1 MRQVVKL
8 RLLFLSVAILCY
20 ASGFQFL
27 PETLEV
33 SNGQLLTTAFAA
45 LYFVFLP
52 LLYWLCIIKLGKQ
65 KLWKLL
71 LIVSLSCLMARLS
84 FPVEIASHLEFI
96 IWLRFPII
104 AVLLGIEL
112 FLMVSIVKALWQA
125 RNLSGDPRV
134 SILEQFGQE
143 DERKRS
149 LALALAMEPASW
161 FYAIPRFSRKHLP
174 SVTHINL
181 LSASRWHWLLLACAT
196 VLLAGA
202 SYVVIQPW
210 SELTAIIVSS
220 FIMYGLILI
229 TANYRVSRHF
239 SVYRQ
244 GDQLI
249 INNSVWG
256 FSVVKFDQILRVMVS
271 PPPCENRTGVINF
284 GQGESSNII
293 IKFKNPQTYFGG
305 LGWLPEEVKAIAM
318 NVDKPKALADLIFD
332 ILDERELEVRR
343 AELTPSRQ
351 ESVSQEVFE
360 GGRRYTGRV
369 DLLKDGCES

>member
-1 MRQVVKL
+1 MRQVVKF
-8 RLLFLSVAILCY
+8 RLIFLSVAIACY
-20 ASGFQFL
+20 TAGFQFL
-27 PETLEV
+27 PETLEI
-33 SNGQLLTTAFAA
+33 SNGQEISIAFSL

-71 LIVSLSCLMARLS
+71 LIFSLSCLMARLS
-84 FPVEIASHLEFI
+84 FPVEIASYFEFI
-96 IWLRFPII
+96 TWLRIPLI
-104 AVLLGIEL
+104 AVLLGLEL
-112 FLMVSIVKALWQA
+112 FLMVSIIKALWHA
-125 RNLSGDPRV
+125 RSLKGDPRIN
-134 SILEQFGQE
+134 ILRQFGQE

-161 FYAIPRFSRKHLP
+161 FYAIPRFSRNHLP
-174 SVTHINL
+174 STAHINL
-181 LSASRWHWLLLACAT
+181 LSASRWHWLLLVCAT

-202 SYVVIQPW
+202 SYVAIQPW
-210 SELTAIIVSS
+210 SEITAVIVTS
-220 FIMYGLILI
+220 FILYGLILI

-256 FSVVKFDQILRVMVS
+256 FSLIKFDQIQRVMVN
-271 PPPCENRTGVINF
+271 PPPCENRTGVIHF

-293 IKFKNPQTYFGG
+293 LKFKHPQTYFGG

-318 NVDKPKALADLIFD
+318 VVDTPEALADLIFD
-332 ILDERELEVRR
+332 ISDERELEVRR
-343 AELTPSRQ
+343 AELTPSRK
-351 ESVSQEVFE
+351 ESISQQGFE
-360 GGRRYTGRV
+360 ADADIPAELT
-369 DLLKDGCES
+369 S